1 MPVLTQLRRAVLA
14 LCLAM
19 TGCDSAT
26 TGADLHEL
34 AVLGGAITVAA
45 PKGYCIDK
53 KASVARGSATVLL
66 IGRCN
71 TQGQVAAAVV
81 TLTIGGPA
89 SAGVM
94 VAGPQA
100 LGAFFASSAG
110 RKVLARDGEADHVQI
125 LQTQS
130 AGRGLLLHLNDQVAG
145 EYWRAITAIKG
156 RLVTISA
163 SGVEGAPLT
172 PAQARVLV
180 MDTMA
185 LLDQRNGAKTVTP

>member
-1 MPVLTQLRRAVLA
+1 MPVLPQLRRAVLA
-14 LCLAM
+14 LCLAVM
-19 TGCDSAT
+19 GCDGAT

-89 SAGVM
+89 SAGVL

-100 LGAFFASSAG
+100 LGAFFASAAG

>member
-1 MPVLTQLRRAVLA
+1 MPVLPQLRRAVLA
-14 LCLAM
+14 LCLAVM
-19 TGCDSAT
+19 GCDSAT
-26 TGADLHEL
+26 TGTDLHEL

>member
-1 MPVLTQLRRAVLA
+1 MPVLPQLRRAVLA
-14 LCLAM
+14 LCLAVM
-19 TGCDSAT
+19 GCDSVT